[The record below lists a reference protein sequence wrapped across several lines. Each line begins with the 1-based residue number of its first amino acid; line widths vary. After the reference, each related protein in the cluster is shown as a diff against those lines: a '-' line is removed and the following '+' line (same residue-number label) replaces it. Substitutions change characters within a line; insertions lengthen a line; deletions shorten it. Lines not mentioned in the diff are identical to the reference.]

1 LSIPIQGVSNLQ
13 REYMTLFL
21 KTEDGTYILKVQKGI
36 TYKYDQAGNLIS
48 ISDSNS
54 NEIQFKYNREGLLSS
69 VMSPGGKLLMFSY
82 EGGRIVS
89 ITDHTGRNLK
99 YKYDE
104 KGNLTQVVYL
114 TEGRLPMRTI
124 T

>member
-13 REYMTLFL
+13 REYMTLF
-21 KTEDGTYILKVQKGI
+21 KNRGRYIHIKSSKGI

-69 VMSPGGKLLMFSY
+69 VMSPEENF
-82 EGGRIVS
+82 
-89 ITDHTGRNLK
+89 
-99 YKYDE
+99 
-104 KGNLTQVVYL
+104 
-114 TEGRLPMRTI
+114 
-124 T
+124 